1 MTDLTNFQVGQVY
14 PDIITLN
21 PVQPGA
27 GLTNVLVSVGD
38 GLGNISP
45 LQLSSLAVNFIVGVG
60 STFQLNGTPLI
71 ATAANLNLVT
81 GPTPFFGFS
90 STALTLPFGTT
101 AQRPTSLVA
110 GQIRWNTTTSQWEGY
125 DGAAWRIFNV
135 T

>member
-14 PDIITLN
+14 PDMITLN
-21 PVQPGA
+21 PVQPGT
-27 GLTNVLVSVGD
+27 GLTDVLVSVGD
-38 GLGNISP
+38 GLGNTSP
-45 LQLSSLAVNFIVGVG
+45 MQMSSLAVNFIVGVG

-90 STALTLPFGTT
+90 RTALTLPFGAT
-101 AQRPTSLVA
+101 AERPTSLVA
-110 GQIRWNTTTSQWEGY
+110 GQIRWNTTTSEWEGY
-125 DGAAWRIFNV
+125 DGAAWRTFDV